1 MAIRFLNDYSFSNI
15 YSVYSILRAF
25 IYIYTEIFHPT
36 GIDTRDCMIF
46 PAVSP
51 RGVARRYAK
60 TDFHGSSPFLAGSS
74 RHENGAEAVRGC
86 PWRGTLGSMSAGA
99 PFSGLPFLAGES
111 VASFL
116 LNINALFC
124 WSRPASAG
132 HSRSPSNRFVG
143 LVVFFLF
150 VGPSCA

>member
-1 MAIRFLNDYSFSNI
+1 MHVGTLRQISTGPRLFWRVLRD
-15 YSVYSILRAF
+15 IL
-25 IYIYTEIFHPT
+25 
-36 GIDTRDCMIF
+36 
-46 PAVSP
+46 
-51 RGVARRYAK
+51 
-60 TDFHGSSPFLAGSS
+60 
-74 RHENGAEAVRGC
+74 GAEAVRGC
-86 PWRGTLGSMSAGA
+86 PWRGTRGSMSAGA

-132 HSRSPSNRFVG
+132 HSRSPSNLFVG

-150 VGPSCA
+150 VGPFCA